1 MLINLNF
8 LLLWLWQIFYEEISV
23 SDSLSIL
30 TYILGNTRKVIQLV
44 DGWNRSKKTS
54 WFSLRWLCKIF
65 FEEVS
70 ISDSWLISA
79 CIKGNVK
86 EILQLVNG
94 WNWSKKEMD
103 TYVFVIFPYVYEV
116 NVFLPYDL
124 KQIYIYIY
132 CIRTFIC
139 PPHASWCIIS
149 VSIID
154 F

>member
-1 MLINLNF
+1 MLISLNF
-8 LLLWLWQIFYEEISV
+8 LLRWLWQIFYEKISV
-23 SDSLSIL
+23 SDSWSIL
-30 TYILGNTRKVIQLV
+30 TWILGNTRRVIQLV

-70 ISDSWLISA
+70 RSDSCSIFA
-79 CIKGNVK
+79 CIIGNVK
-86 EILQLVNG
+86 EILQLVDG
-94 WNWSKKEMD
+94 WNWSKKEKE
-103 TYVFVIFPYVYEV
+103 TYVFVIFLHVYMV

-124 KQIYIYIY
+124 KQIYIDIY

-139 PPHASWCIIS
+139 PTHASWCIIS